1 MKLVVACNEF
11 SSMLSRL
18 QGFLGK
24 SQLSPILSNVLLE
37 AKEDGSPSFLL
48 PTLKYLFK
56 VTSKQKLQK
65 PVQLQ

>member
-1 MKLVVACNEF
+1 MKLVVACNDF

-37 AKEDGSPSFLL
+37 AKANMTPLSAKPTDEIMRNDRGPSA
-48 PTLKYLFK
+48 
-56 VTSKQKLQK
+56 V
-65 PVQLQ
+65 VNW